1 MGGAGRAWR
10 KAWRAVGKVLN
21 KVSKAIGLHYVLK
34 KLGLTGKHVK
44 HTFVVV
50 QPLSPNYE
58 KDKIKT
64 MLATGIASG
73 AELSEHMRLSLE
85 QSSGIKLL
93 KYYEYTTRRIKIHNF
108 KTKISLGVEIPQ
120 LTIDVDPLIRKHL
133 PDYADKPYIVIAYS
147 FSPSEDG
154 SLLRFMET
162 FNRDKA
168 MLNTHYRRG
177 VWENLTNDMYVDADM
192 PTTLQIKIDDEN
204 IQVIDLGSLNH
215 NQNGTITSKRIYVG
229 GVDISSKTV
238 PDSNY
243 CYFYNEDVPEVLKTE
258 LSYFALLVPNK
269 ITVKSEEPM
278 ITTALDPSDTRTD
291 GTYIEY
297 EPEPVIDDTGE
308 YNMIYKET
316 TTVVRTDGSGRFQ
329 DVTVKWYIAN
339 VDDPENLKVLW
350 ANETEESH
358 VGLWQDILKLIQKE
372 QNTIGETPESN
383 IDLVKKFSFYPYIP
397 IKQDSKYTIKFKGG
411 DPYAGVAEPTEAEK
425 KKTEDPEMRK
435 DPRSRNRVSTGVK
448 PRTVTR
454 RLRKDELVSINS
466 KLKRK
471 YTQAS
476 LLLEQSYESLVGQLM
491 HGEGDMQTHYS
502 CILPSVCL
510 NSKVQEVKKYWYY
523 FAKHIYKYVHNKQDK
538 YALYNTENIITQSQL
553 DTYVIDLF
561 NRGILHSGNQIN
573 GKWVIEAKIPVE
585 GFKATTPTFNNI
597 SAYNDT
603 DGSGLSHSLNY
614 NGIVHFQIEGN
625 LKPKKKKRHKN
636 YFEIKIGRNP
646 LLIGKPT
653 EVDCEITV
661 LGRDA
666 TYFSASYKVITQ
678 PQIQE
683 VNPSV
688 FEWVDSYKE
697 YSQPPDATN
706 KDAMIGGPIQLT
718 VNVEETFYDNN
729 VGYYTCFCRQLSNN
743 KIDVY
748 ALQGLQSMSLV
759 QGHGT
764 AVDAYE
770 FMFDPEIYQERGFYN
785 MFVMPICHD
794 VLKRSGLINN
804 TRFSSRVVQR
814 VDFSTYDQYI
824 PWYARSAF
832 KVVLNII
839 QVVLFVLTIYAG
851 GTGAYVVEAF
861 KQGIYAGIRQVLVQ
875 LAIQIAISVAIQQII
890 KIIAKV
896 FGGKVAAILG
906 AIAAIVMTVY
916 GTTAATGMELPY
928 ASQVMLVTPAIVNG
942 ANTTMANL
950 MKDTQKQIEIES
962 EAYNKAMESLEDDK
976 NYLEEYVYSGID
988 TVAFVAALQ
997 TRVEKLDTFLE
1008 RTLLV
1013 NMNQFADLQ
1022 YLANSLDIGMYIDYD
1037 PELAMNWS
1045 GIPTDN
1051 SVPDD
1056 WENNPTQFF

>member
-1 MGGAGRAWR
+1 MGGVGRAWR
-10 KAWRAVGKVLN
+10 KAWRAVGKVLK

-44 HTFVVV
+44 HTYVVV

-73 AELSEHMRLSLE
+73 AELSEHMRESLA
-85 QSSGIKLL
+85 QSSGVKLL

-108 KTKISLGVEIPQ
+108 QTKIALGVEIPQ

-133 PDYADKPYIVIAYS
+133 TDFKDKPYIVIAYS
-147 FSPSEDG
+147 FEPSEDG
-154 SLLRFMET
+154 SLWRFMET
-162 FNRDKA
+162 FNRDRA

-177 VWENLTNDMYVDADM
+177 VWDNLNNDMYVDADI
-192 PTTLQIKIDDEN
+192 PATLQIKIDEEL
-204 IQVIDLGSLNH
+204 IPVIDLGSLN
-215 NQNGTITSKRIYVG
+215 NKDQNGNVTSKRIYVG
-229 GVDISSKTV
+229 GTDVTPKTV
-238 PDSNY
+238 PDSSY

-269 ITVKSEEPM
+269 VTMKSEEPM
-278 ITTALDPSDTRTD
+278 ITTKLDPTDTREE
-291 GTYIEY
+291 GTVIEY
-297 EPEPVIDDTGE
+297 DPEPIIDDMGE
-308 YNMIYKET
+308 YSMIYKET
-316 TTVVRTDGSGRFQ
+316 TTVIRLNGSDKYQ
-329 DVTVKWYIAN
+329 DVTVKWYVAN
-339 VDDPENLKVLW
+339 SDDPENLKILW

-358 VGLWQDILKLIQKE
+358 TGLWQDIQNLIKNE
-372 QNTIGETPESN
+372 KDVIGEAAESN
-383 IDLVKKFSFYPYIP
+383 IDLAKKFNFYPYIP
-397 IKQDSKYTIKFKGG
+397 LKQNSQYTIKFKGG
-411 DPYAGVAEPTEAEK
+411 DPYAGVAKPSDREK
-425 KKTEDPEMRK
+425 RKTEDPEQRR
-435 DPRSRNRVSTGVK
+435 DPRLNNRVTQGVK

-454 RLRKDELVSINS
+454 RLRKDELVTINS
-466 KLKRK
+466 RLKRK

-510 NSKVQEVKKYWYY
+510 NSKVQEVKKYWYQ
-523 FAKHIYKYVHNKQDK
+523 FAKHIYKYVHNKRDK
-538 YALYNTENIITQSQL
+538 YALYNTKDIITQSQL
-553 DTYVIDLF
+553 DTYVIGLF
-561 NRGILHSGNQIN
+561 NKGILHSGNQVN
-573 GKWVIEAKIPVE
+573 GKWVIEAKVPVE
-585 GFKATTPTFNNI
+585 GFKATVPTFDSI

-603 DGSGLSHSLNY
+603 DGAGLSHSLSY

-646 LLIGKPT
+646 LLVGKPT

-666 TYFSASYKVITQ
+666 TYFSATYKVLSTPTVQAI
-678 PQIQE
+678 
-683 VNPSV
+683 NPSV
-688 FEWVDSYKE
+688 FEWVDSYTE
-697 YSQPPDATN
+697 YSQQPDATHKN
-706 KDAMIGGPIQLT
+706 AMIIVPVT

-729 VGYYTCFCRQLSNN
+729 VAYYTCFCRQLSKNR
-743 KIDVY
+743 IDIY

-770 FMFDPEIYQERGFYN
+770 FLFNPEIYQEKGFYN

-839 QVVLFVLTIYAG
+839 QVVLFVLTIYTG
-851 GTGAYVVEAF
+851 GSGAYFVEAF
-861 KQGIYAGIRQVLVQ
+861 KQGIYAGVRQVITQ
-875 LAIQIAISVAIQQII
+875 FAIQIAISIAVQQII
-890 KIIAKV
+890 KLVAKV

-906 AIAAIVMTVY
+906 AIAAVVMTVY
-916 GTTAATGMELPY
+916 GTSTATGMELPY

-942 ANTTMANL
+942 SNTVMANL
-950 MKDTQKQIEIES
+950 MKDVQKQIEVETES
-962 EAYNKAMESLEDDK
+962 FNKAMESLEEER
-976 NYLEEYVYSGID
+976 NYMEEYVYSGID

-1013 NMNQFADLQ
+1013 NMNQFTDLQ

-1037 PELAMNWS
+1037 PELGMNWS
-1045 GIPTDN
+1045 GVPTDN

-1056 WENNPTQFF
+1056 WETNPTQFF